1 MAADVN
7 LQNNDGDTP
16 LHLAARYEMEYIVK
30 LLLHY
35 DADVN
40 ITNKKGETAVNLIKN
55 NKYPHVKVLLENN
68 VVYSKGNYNF
78 SIFDNTFVSIC
89 FQKSVPKT
97 NWRPF

>member
-40 ITNKKGETAVNLIKN
+40 ITKKK
-55 NKYPHVKVLLENN
+55 VKPL
-68 VVYSKGNYNF
+68 
-78 SIFDNTFVSIC
+78 
-89 FQKSVPKT
+89 
-97 NWRPF
+97 

>member
-40 ITNKKGETAVNLIKN
+40 ITKKK
-55 NKYPHVKVLLENN
+55 VKPLWIWL
-68 VVYSKGNYNF
+68 
-78 SIFDNTFVSIC
+78 
-89 FQKSVPKT
+89 KT
-97 NWRPF
+97 INILM